1 MEVRR
6 YPLCKIQPVMR
17 ITAFCTAYVD
27 VREVGYVYG
36 GEMHDFWECVF
47 VLKGRAA
54 ITAGESVYQL
64 GEGQM
69 IFHPPMEFHR
79 ICNAGDEPI
88 HFLIVSFTA
97 EGFPMDSHRICTFPS
112 SDTITELVKEGW
124 LYRVKSKGTFV
135 STPKINQDFISKLVT
150 FQEEMDTSGKTAM
163 TEVLELKVLP
173 ARDQIADM
181 LQLEAND
188 PVVYLHR
195 RRFADGEPIVT
206 VETFLSYA
214 DCAYVMERDLVKQS
228 LYDIMSEKDE
238 TEVHCV
244 KRRVEAVEATSDDS
258 KLLGIKKGK
267 PVQLFCSQGFNVYGK
282 PVEYSVARYR
292 ADRNS
297 FEVTVF
303 ADKKN

>member
-79 ICNAGDEPI
+79 ICNGGDEPI

-112 SDTITELVKEGW
+112 SDTITELVKELRRLFITNDIFLVKMVNESCAAAVQSVVNRMENYFIGLLSREEPELIAEQDKKAD
-124 LYRVKSKGTFV
+124 LYSAAVAIMHRNLSGRLSAMQIAELCGVSISTMQKLFLRYTGMGMMNYYTGLRMRHARQLLENGQNVKDVGALLGYGDQNYFSTVYRRYFGEPPSSAKGKGIVV
-135 STPKINQDFISKLVT
+135 S
-150 FQEEMDTSGKTAM
+150 SGK
-163 TEVLELKVLP
+163 
-173 ARDQIADM
+173 R
-181 LQLEAND
+181 
-188 PVVYLHR
+188 
-195 RRFADGEPIVT
+195 
-206 VETFLSYA
+206 
-214 DCAYVMERDLVKQS
+214 
-228 LYDIMSEKDE
+228 
-238 TEVHCV
+238 
-244 KRRVEAVEATSDDS
+244 TS
-258 KLLGIKKGK
+258 KTK
-267 PVQLFCSQGFNVYGK
+267 
-282 PVEYSVARYR
+282 
-292 ADRNS
+292 
-297 FEVTVF
+297 
-303 ADKKN
+303 

>member
-1 MEVRR
+1 MGFSEKQLDKNVPI
-6 YPLCKIQPVMR
+6 PLYFQ
-17 ITAFCTAYVD
+17 
-27 VREVGYVYG
+27 
-36 GEMHDFWECVF
+36 
-47 VLKGRAA
+47 LKELIVAA
-54 ITAGESVYQL
+54 IKDGTYKKDNPIPTEKEFS
-64 GEGQM
+64 E
-69 IFHPPMEFHR
+69 IFGISR
-79 ICNAGDEPI
+79 TTVRQA
-88 HFLIVSFTA
+88 
-97 EGFPMDSHRICTFPS
+97 
-112 SDTITELVKEGW
+112 ITELVKEGW

-173 ARDQIADM
+173 ARDQIAGM
-181 LQLEAND
+181 LQLEVND